1 MTRRIAIHVGLFVA
15 CCATTSLLVD
25 PVFGATLMG
34 ILTCHEFGHYLAAR
48 IRRVPASLPYFI
60 PLPFGFGTMGAVIS
74 MDEPIR
80 NRDALFDVG
89 AAGPV
94 AGLVVAIP
102 LLVIGLMHSPIAA
115 VKPGDN
121 LEGNSILY
129 ALLKYAVF
137 GKWLPADGV
146 DVQLGSMANAAW
158 VGIFVT
164 MVNLMPIGQ
173 LDGGHVARVVL
184 GDRHEALSRRLHWL
198 LPVIGAIAA
207 AVMFVQARAVGKGT
221 LDALAYAKYGA
232 IPWLVW
238 TAMLAVIRSRSGE
251 YHPAVDDVPLSPL
264 RKKLAFG
271 MLIVFV
277 LIATPVPFRPYLA

>member
-1 MTRRIAIHVGLFVA
+1 
-15 CCATTSLLVD
+15 
-25 PVFGATLMG
+25 
-34 ILTCHEFGHYLAAR
+34 
-48 IRRVPASLPYFI
+48 
-60 PLPFGFGTMGAVIS
+60 
-74 MDEPIR
+74 
-80 NRDALFDVG
+80 
-89 AAGPV
+89 
-94 AGLVVAIP
+94 
-102 LLVIGLMHSPIAA
+102 
-115 VKPGDN
+115 
-121 LEGNSILY
+121 
-129 ALLKYAVF
+129 VF

-184 GDRHEALSRRLHWL
+184 GDRHEVLSRRLHWL

-207 AVMFVQARAVGKGT
+207 AVMFLQARAIGKGT

-251 YHPAVDDVPLSPL
+251 YHPAVSDEPLSPL
-264 RKKLAFG
+264 RKALAFG

-277 LIATPVPFRPYLA
+277 VIATPVPFRPYLA